1 MQPWGVGDVVGGQY
15 AIRKQLGLGGMSSV
29 WEAYDQLMQRPVALK
44 TSLDRESSATLV
56 THEARALAAVRHP
69 GLPMPLTVGRHDR
82 WTFLALERLFGA
94 TVEDRL
100 ELQAPGKPAFP
111 VAEAVRILIAIAD
124 VLVAVH
130 AAGMAH
136 HDVKPANVMLCA
148 ADRVVL
154 LDFGIML
161 PEVVAADAAVAG
173 TPRYLAPEV
182 VREVLR
188 PGQGS
193 LVDIYAFG
201 VMAFEML
208 AGKPPFHS
216 ADVDEIMRMHA
227 CDRVPDLLSERGD
240 VPVALADLID
250 ACLAKAPGDR
260 PSTIEQVLWEL
271 RAVEVR
277 GRRRRS
283 TTL

>member
-1 MQPWGVGDVVGGQY
+1 MHPWQPGDVVGGQY
-15 AIRKQLGLGGMSSV
+15 AIRKQLGVGGMSTV
-29 WEAYDQLMQRPVALK
+29 WDAHDRLMQRPVALK
-44 TSLDRESSATLV
+44 TTLERDLSATLV
-56 THEARALAAVRHP
+56 THEARALAAIRHP
-69 GLPMPLTVGRHDR
+69 GLPVPLTVGCHED
-82 WTFLALERLFGA
+82 WTFLALERLFGV

-100 ELQAPGKPAFP
+100 ELRDPGKPAFAI
-111 VAEAVRILIAIAD
+111 AEAVRVLIAVAD

-148 ADRVVL
+148 GDRVVL

-161 PEVVAADAAVAG
+161 PEVVAADASVSG

-182 VREVLR
+182 VREALR
-188 PGQGS
+188 PGQAR

-227 CDRVPDLLSERGD
+227 FDRVPDLLSQRGD

-260 PSTIEQVLWEL
+260 PTTIDQVLWEL

>member
-1 MQPWGVGDVVGGQY
+1 MLPWGVGDVVGGQY
-15 AIRKQLGLGGMSSV
+15 TIRKQLGLGGMSSV
-29 WEAYDQLMQRPVALK
+29 WDAYDQLMQRPVALK
-44 TSLDRESSATLV
+44 TSLDRATSAMLV

-69 GLPMPLTVGRHDR
+69 GLPVPLTVGCHDR
-82 WTFLALERLFGA
+82 WTFLALERLFGV
-94 TVEDRL
+94 TIEDRL
-100 ELQAPGKPAFP
+100 ESPGPGKQAFP
-111 VAEAVRILIAIAD
+111 IAEAVRILIAIAD

-136 HDVKPANVMLCA
+136 HDVKPGNVMLCA
-148 ADRVVL
+148 GERVVL

-161 PEVVAADAAVAG
+161 PEVIAADADVSG

-182 VREVLR
+182 VLEALQ
-188 PGQGS
+188 PGQAR

-216 ADVDEIMRMHA
+216 TDFDVLMNLHA
-227 CDRVPDLLSERGD
+227 YEPVPDLLSQRGD
-240 VPVALADLID
+240 VPVALADLVD
-250 ACLAKAPGDR
+250 ACLAKSPSDR
-260 PSTIEQVLWEL
+260 PSTIDQVLWEL

-277 GRRRRS
+277 ARRRRS